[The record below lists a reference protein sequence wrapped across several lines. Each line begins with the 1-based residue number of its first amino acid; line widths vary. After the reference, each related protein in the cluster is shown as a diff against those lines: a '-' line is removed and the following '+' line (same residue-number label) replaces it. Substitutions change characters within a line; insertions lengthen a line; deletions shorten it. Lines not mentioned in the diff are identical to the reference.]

1 MSFLGTPE
9 FKVGALVVVVS
20 SLIGVM
26 CLKVANGPGILGR
39 SHKYHFVVD
48 NAGGLVKKGLVKM
61 AGIKVGVVDDIELE
75 NGKAKIILAL
85 DPEAHVTQSSAAELR
100 SDGILGDKHVELLPG
115 NPTDPELDP
124 NQPIRVSQGGGGM
137 DELMTEGK
145 KVAVAL
151 NELLGTLNKAAKE
164 GDPSSPIGRIILNV
178 EQLSKDLKEVTADNK
193 GKVSEILDR
202 LKNISKNIDTYVN
215 EETLASVD
223 RSLKNIEDITD
234 KVNKG
239 EGTLGRL
246 INDDQTV
253 EELNMAIA
261 NVNKFL
267 GTANQLETS
276 MDFHSEYLSPLG
288 AAKSYIGVK
297 LQPGLDR
304 YYEIYAISN
313 PKGVRTKE
321 TQVVDTNSGGST
333 TTTTTN
339 TTNIA
344 KSQLS
349 FTALFAKNFYD
360 FTLKGGIIESTGGF
374 GVDYHLLNNRLTLS
388 TELFD
393 FQNFQLRV
401 FAKYAVFKGIYVT
414 AGGDNLMRAYETPA
428 NVFVGAGLFI
438 TNDDLKALAA
448 RISL

>member
-1 MSFLGTPE
+1 MNLFGTPE

-20 SLIGVM
+20 GLIGVM
-26 CLKVANGPGILGR
+26 CLKVAEGPSILGR
-39 SHKYHFVVD
+39 TKQYHFEVD
-48 NAGGLVKKGLVKM
+48 NAGGLVKKGAVKM
-61 AGIKVGVVDDIELE
+61 AGIKVGVIDDIELE
-75 NGKAKIILAL
+75 NGRAKIVLAL
-85 DPEAHVTQSSAAELR
+85 DPDAHITTSSMAEMR
-100 SDGILGDKHVELLPG
+100 SDGILGDKHVELIPG
-115 NPTDPELDP
+115 KADDPPLDP
-124 NQPIRVSQGGGGM
+124 NVAIKTSGGGGGM
-137 DELMTEGK
+137 DELMGEAK

-164 GDPSSPIGRIILNV
+164 GDPTSPIGRIILNV
-178 EQLSKDLKEVTADNK
+178 EQLSADLKDVTSANK
-193 GKVSEILDR
+193 GKVGEIIDR
-202 LKNISKNIDTYVN
+202 LRNISKNIDTYVN

-223 RSLKNIEDITD
+223 RSLKNIEEITD

-253 EELNMAIA
+253 EELNMAIS

-288 AAKSYIGVK
+288 AAKSYIGVR

-304 YYEIYAISN
+304 YYEIYAIDD
-313 PKGVRTKE
+313 PRGVKKSKIQT
-321 TQVVDTNSGGST
+321 DTVNGATTTDSST
-333 TTTTTN
+333 TVSKN
-339 TTNIA
+339 EL
-344 KSQLS
+344 K

-360 FTLKGGIIESTGGF
+360 FTLKGGLMENAGGF
-374 GVDYHLLNNRLTLS
+374 GVDYHMMNNNLTLS
-388 TELFD
+388 VEAF
-393 FQNFQLRV
+393 NFQSLYLRA
-401 FAKYAVFKGIYVT
+401 FAKYQFFKGIYVL
-414 AGGDNLMRAYETPA
+414 AGGDNLSNSDQTTA
-428 NVFVGAGLFI
+428 NWFVGAGLFI